1 MEILKW
7 IKMIEGAAPLSQI
20 AILPTA
26 KKDVFYLT

>member
-20 AILPTA
+20 AISPTTE
-26 KKDVFYLT
+26 KDLFYLT